1 LVVAPVSRRELLS
14 ASGGVGGALVLAGCG
29 HSHPSLAKLPAP
41 ARRANV
47 ELLNGLLD
55 VEHLVATAYVAAVP
69 LLSHHNKRAAV
80 RFLQQELDHITAL
93 EMLVRSARGQ
103 PHSGKPSYD
112 LGQPSGETELLRLLR
127 RAEELAIRAYLDA
140 IPSLSPGDARQTAV
154 SILAVEAQH
163 ASIIRRNLGLPA
175 VPAPLVTGAD

>member
-1 LVVAPVSRRELLS
+1 LVVKTLSRRQLLT
-14 ASGGVGGALVLAGCG
+14 ASGAAGGAVALAACG
-29 HSHPSLAKLPAP
+29 RSHPSLAKLPAP
-41 ARRANV
+41 TRGANV
-47 ELLNGLLD
+47 GLLNTLLD
-55 VEHLVATAYVAAVP
+55 AEHFVVAAYVAAIP
-69 LLSHHNKRAAV
+69 LLSHHNRRAAV

-140 IPSLSPGDARQTAV
+140 IPSLSPGDARQSAV